1 MGCFSL
7 HQFLRVY
14 CLNRCVQRRCS
25 HCIFQRTLW
34 FRLHTSH
41 WLHCS
46 KPPNGL
52 PHEPAAQSSSNQEH

>member
-1 MGCFSL
+1 M
-7 HQFLRVY
+7 Y